1 MVAALWALIP
11 ILKPFL
17 VPLLTFLAGW
27 LFPSPIKKTATDQ
40 AKTHAAEDKADATR
54 GQVDDLDQLP

>member
-1 MVAALWALIP
+1 MWAALGPALA

-27 LFPSPIKKTATDQ
+27 LFPSPIKKAAKSQEEIANAESKATSS
-40 AKTHAAEDKADATR
+40 R
-54 GQVDDLDQLP
+54 GDVTDLDSLP